1 MNEPTP
7 TSESPFH
14 AGERALQMH
23 TGVAERVEEIGRMI
37 IRDHMP
43 EQHRELFEKL
53 PFMIVGSL
61 DAAQQPWASIVL
73 GLPGFVQTP
82 DAQRLVL
89 RGNLAAADPLRGNLA
104 VGTPLGMLGIEPQT
118 RRRNRVNG
126 VVTRLD
132 ADGFEVRVAQS
143 FGNCPKYI
151 QARAPSWSSA
161 PETMAAPRDVHEEG
175 ALLSAHAVQMIEVAD
190 TFFIASA
197 SAHAARA
204 APGAAGEGVDVSHRG
219 GKPGFVR
226 VTQEGAQSVL
236 TVPDF
241 IGNFLFNTLGNLL
254 ANPSAGLLFVDF
266 DGGDLLW
273 LQAQAEI
280 VLQGPELDAFAGA
293 QRLLRLKVTGGRRVA
308 QAVPLRWS
316 APQPASQ
323 LAATGA
329 WTQVQDHLHSAR

>member
-1 MNEPTP
+1 MTDHDA
-7 TSESPFH
+7 SPFH

-23 TGVAERVEEIGRMI
+23 TGVAERMEEVGRVI

-43 EQHRELFEKL
+43 DQHRELFGKL

-61 DAAQQPWASIVL
+61 DADQRPWASIVV
-73 GLPGFVQTP
+73 GHPGFVQTP
-82 DAQRLVL
+82 DAQHLVL
-89 RGNLAAADPLRGNLA
+89 RGHVAAADPLRRNLA
-104 VGTPLGMLGIEPQT
+104 VGAPVGMLGIEPQT

-126 VVTRLD
+126 VVSRVD
-132 ADGFEVRVAQS
+132 ASSFEVSVTQS

-151 QARAPSWSSA
+151 QAREPTWVAEPDSLAS
-161 PETMAAPRDVHEEG
+161 PREVFNEG
-175 ALLSAHAVQMIEVAD
+175 ALLSADATQLIEAAD

-197 SAHAARA
+197 SPRA
-204 APGAAGEGVDVSHRG
+204 AQGGGGEGVDVSHRG

-226 VTQEGAQSVL
+226 VAQEGAQTVL

-266 DGGDLLW
+266 AGGDLLW

-280 VLQGPELDAFAGA
+280 VLQGPEVEAFSGA
-293 QRLLRLKVTGGRRVA
+293 QRLLRLKVTHGYRVA
-308 QAVPLRWS
+308 RAMPLRWS
-316 APQPASQ
+316 DAQPAAQ
-323 LAATGA
+323 LAATGS
-329 WTQVQDHLHSAR
+329 WHR

>member
-1 MNEPTP
+1 MSEPH
-7 TSESPFH
+7 SASDSPFH

-23 TGVAERVEEIGRMI
+23 TGVAERMEEVGRVI

-43 EQHRELFEKL
+43 DQHRELFEKL

-61 DAAQQPWASIVL
+61 DAAQQPWASVVV

-89 RGNLAAADPLRGNLA
+89 RGHVAAADPLRGNLA
-104 VGTPLGMLGIEPQT
+104 VGAPLGMLGIEPQT

-126 VVTRLD
+126 SVTRLD
-132 ADGFEVRVAQS
+132 AGGFEVGVAQS

-161 PETMAAPRDVHEEG
+161 PETLAAPRDVHDEG
-175 ALLSAHAVQMIEVAD
+175 ALLSAQAVQMIEVAD

-197 SAHAARA
+197 SARA
-204 APGAAGEGVDVSHRG
+204 AQATPGAAGEGVDVSHRG

-254 ANPSAGLLFVDF
+254 VHPSAGLLFVDF
-266 DGGDLLW
+266 DRGDLLW
-273 LQAQAEI
+273 LQAQAEV
-280 VLQGPELDAFAGA
+280 VLHGAELDAFVGA
-293 QRLLRLKVTGGRRVA
+293 QRLLRLKVTGGRRVER
-308 QAVPLRWS
+308 AVPLRWGP
-316 APQPASQ
+316 AQAASQ
-323 LAATGA
+323 LATTGSWAT
-329 WTQVQDHLHSAR
+329 

>member
-1 MNEPTP
+1 MNEQTLN
-7 TSESPFH
+7 SDSPFH
-14 AGERALQMH
+14 AGEHAMQAHAGM
-23 TGVAERVEEIGRMI
+23 GERMDEIGRLI

-43 EQHRELFEKL
+43 EQHSELFEKL

-61 DAAQQPWASIVL
+61 DAAQQPWASIVI
-73 GLPGFVQTP
+73 GQPGFVQTP
-82 DAQRLVL
+82 DSQRLVL
-89 RGNLAAADPLRGNLA
+89 RGHVAASDPLRSNLA
-104 VGTPLGMLGIEPQT
+104 VGAPLGMLGIEPQT

-151 QARAPSWSSA
+151 QAREPSWSSA
-161 PETMAAPRDVHEEG
+161 PETMAETRDAQEEG
-175 ALLSAHAVQMIEVAD
+175 ALLSAQAVQMIEVAD

-204 APGAAGEGVDVSHRG
+204 TPGTAGEGVDVSHRG

-226 VTQEGAQSVL
+226 VTQEGVQSVL

-254 ANPSAGLLFVDF
+254 AYPSAGLLFVDF

-273 LQAQAEI
+273 LQAQAEV

-329 WTQVQDHLHSAR
+329 WPDV